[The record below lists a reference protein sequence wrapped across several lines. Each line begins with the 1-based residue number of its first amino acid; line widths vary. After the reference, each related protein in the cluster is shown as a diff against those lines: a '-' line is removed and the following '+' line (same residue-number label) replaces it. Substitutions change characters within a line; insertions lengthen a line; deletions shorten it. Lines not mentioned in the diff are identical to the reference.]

1 MLGAE
6 DVKKLQYDN
15 PSLVSPK
22 DISVTNNQIHIDGAI
37 DEVRIAQVLGLASSE
52 ASQYSMEI
60 KNLIDWARSN
70 GAQTMD
76 DILYEIRSLSNKLGS
91 SFEEKKIKT
100 LSRYIFLTKEKQRLD
115 IEMDRLKA

>member
-6 DVKKLQYDN
+6 DVKKLQSNN
-15 PSLVSPK
+15 PSFSSQR
-22 DISVTNNQIHIDGAI
+22 DISVTDNQVYIEGAI

-70 GAQTMD
+70 GAQNMD
-76 DILYEIRSLSNKLGS
+76 DILYEIRSLSNKLGNS
-91 SFEEKKIKT
+91 SDERKIKT